1 MADFENYKN
10 GYRPGGHVGNWRKG
24 QSIRAS
30 STTKSDAT
38 EIRDLNKT
46 ISGLKRELERKSSRV
61 DNLVTEIQN
70 IRGIATT
77 QEREVRILR
86 GMYEK
91 INEEKSSLNKE
102 MSRMKLR
109 EKKLETQL
117 ARMGEAHAILV
128 ANQDLRNSNDKLKRD
143 LKDNKVALDIKNEEV
158 ENLKREFEIMQRAF
172 DIESKYE
179 SNNNNNNK
187 TNNGLL
193 DVGNNRET
201 MRTLYYE
208 LGKRQTDAHGMALT
222 IAQTRAELVDTQ
234 KNLETKDTIVIQ
246 LKEELESCK
255 THCDQLLKQTLTD
268 ADEIASV
275 NSELLNA
282 RDSVSQLQSQVEEL
296 SRRLAQTRVATD
308 ERETELTAIIA
319 EQKIAADASSR
330 ELKSLRTQI
339 EAMQLSLSHSESV
352 QRISDRRS
360 EEERRSLIALREEVA
375 REKEA
380 LEREKGAHGVVSA
393 DLLTLREDL
402 SKREEEIARA
412 RSELAANRSEMISSE
427 EYHNRINES
436 EAQIDTLRSEKDEGM
451 VALQR
456 AMSLVRDLSSKLSK
470 ETTAAR
476 TAQEKINELQ
486 RNKEQFSVA
495 VLDALDKE
503 KRKTATLER
512 SLSILQSQL
521 RGMPSPQA
529 SSSIPSTVFPS
540 VSLTNTAPTLGTGLG
555 TGAEGSF
562 EDSALTPLQT
572 GDITGSTDINSI
584 QSELEEL
591 ERMAASN
598 Q

>member
-1 MADFENYKN
+1 MSDFENYKN
-10 GYRPGGHVGNWRKG
+10 GYRPGGHIGNWRKG

-38 EIRDLNKT
+38 EIRDLNKI
-46 ISGLKRELERKSSRV
+46 ISGLRRDLERKSSRV
-61 DNLVTEIQN
+61 DNLVKEVQS

-91 INEEKSSLNKE
+91 LNEEKLLLNKE
-102 MSRMKLR
+102 MSKNKLR

-117 ARMGEAHAILV
+117 ARMGEAHSVLIK
-128 ANQDLRNSNDKLKRD
+128 NQDLRNSNDKLKRD

-158 ENLKREFEIMQRAF
+158 ENLKREVEIMQRTF

-179 SNNNNNNK
+179 NNNSNNNYNNK

-222 IAQTRAELVDTQ
+222 IAQTRAELNDTK
-234 KNLETKDTIVIQ
+234 KNLEDKDVVVVQ

-255 THCDQLLKQTLTD
+255 AHCDQLLKQTLID

-275 NSELLNA
+275 NSELLTA
-282 RDSVSQLQSQVEEL
+282 RDSVNQLQNQVEEL

-308 ERETELTAIIA
+308 ERETELTSIIA
-319 EQKIAADASSR
+319 DQKITIDTSSR
-330 ELKSLRTQI
+330 EVNSLRAQI

-360 EEERRSLIALREEVA
+360 EEERRSLIALREDVA

-380 LEREKGAHGVVSA
+380 LEREKGAHSVVSS
-393 DLLTLREDL
+393 DLHTLRDDL
-402 SKREEEIARA
+402 SRREEEIARA
-412 RSELAANRSEMISSE
+412 RSELAANRTEMINSE
-427 EYHNRINES
+427 EYHKRISES
-436 EAQIDTLRSEKDEGM
+436 EAQVDMLRCEKEEGM

-476 TAQEKINELQ
+476 TAQEKVNELQ
-486 RNKEQFSVA
+486 RSKEQVSAA
-495 VLDALDKE
+495 VLDALQRE
-503 KRKTATLER
+503 KTKTATLER
-512 SLSILQSQL
+512 SLSVLQSQI
-521 RGMPSPQA
+521 RGMSLPPSSL
-529 SSSIPSTVFPS
+529 SSTPSLS
-540 VSLTNTAPTLGTGLG
+540 VVPTTATSNTTMGLQGSLEDSSFSPLGTGEVTRG
-555 TGAEGSF
+555 HDMT
-562 EDSALTPLQT
+562 
-572 GDITGSTDINSI
+572 SI

-591 ERMAASN
+591 ERMAAST